1 MLNVH
6 IKSLGSV
13 SIMCLKGRIVVGET
27 TTLCN
32 AVIAQSGVSAVILDL
47 GQVSTIDAGGLGVM
61 LKLRQETQSRG
72 IDFKL
77 MNITRPVSRVL
88 EITRLDSVFEVTS
101 EAEVLSMRPFR
112 RRASTLELVPCA

>member
-1 MLNVH
+1 
-6 IKSLGSV
+6 
-13 SIMCLKGRIVVGET
+13 MCLKGRIVVGET

-32 AVIAQSGVSAVILDL
+32 AVIAQSGFSAVILDL

-61 LKLRQETQSRG
+61 LKLRQQTQSRG

-101 EAEVLSMRPFR
+101 EAEVLSMRPFS
-112 RRASTLELVPCA
+112 RRALMSELAPCA